1 MEQTMILIQLLP
13 IEQGTSERGK
23 AWKRTTAVF
32 ETVEKFSKKVAV
44 TFLDNLADV
53 IHKYKPGHLLKVKM
67 DAESHDYNGR
77 WYTELRAWQVRPA
90 YEVPPIDVQTGQ
102 PTHGTAAAAPNA
114 ATQPQATTTDANPD
128 PIPDFDTPLPP
139 L

>member
-1 MEQTMILIQLLP
+1 MENTMILIQLLP
-13 IEQGTSERGK
+13 IEEGVSESGK

-44 TFLDNLADV
+44 TFLNDLADV

-67 DAESHDYNGR
+67 DADSHDHNGR

-102 PTHGTAAAAPNA
+102 PTQGAAAAAPAA
-114 ATQPQATTTDANPD
+114 ATQPQATAPDANPD
-128 PIPDFDTPLPP
+128 AIPSFDTPLPP